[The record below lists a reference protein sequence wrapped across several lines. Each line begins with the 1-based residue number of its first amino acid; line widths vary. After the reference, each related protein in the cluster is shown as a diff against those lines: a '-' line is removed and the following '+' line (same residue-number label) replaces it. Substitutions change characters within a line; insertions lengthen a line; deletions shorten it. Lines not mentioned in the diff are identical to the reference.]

1 MGLMHDRGGQDEDL
15 ELFGQ
20 VRIRKSFSF
29 YDAKESSSFTLNL
42 SGYQFSVSIF
52 VHQKCRVSLI
62 CLAANQAF
70 NGALAPPPAPPP
82 GAPAQPET
90 RLSHLPDGRLN
101 TYNGQPPN
109 ARYNEHGQRILP
121 GGGGGARFIPPDE
134 YKEFLQLGHG
144 GIFDLDLDNIDVA
157 PWRERGA
164 DVSSYFNY
172 GLDERSWR
180 KYIKS
185 IRKSRL
191 EQHLQN
197 KIEAY
202 GMDSSAVDVDL
213 PPEVRRAIGG
223 WEYAES
229 HAPRS
234 AGPRALPNVEQREA
248 TFRFD
253 ASNTTD
259 GHYRTTHT
267 DGSGS
272 ASAYKILKDNRTYD
286 ALDSATVL
294 RDLQQQVAE
303 LQREYKAMVESGT
316 LTPQRNVLIQQH
328 MLELKRKIVH
338 HSAQPE
344 V

>member
-1 MGLMHDRGGQDEDL
+1 MIDDL
-15 ELFGQ
+15 
-20 VRIRKSFSF
+20 
-29 YDAKESSSFTLNL
+29 A
-42 SGYQFSVSIF
+42 
-52 VHQKCRVSLI
+52 
-62 CLAANQAF
+62 
-70 NGALAPPPAPPP
+70 PPAPPP
-82 GAPAQPET
+82 GAPVHPET

-109 ARYNEHGQRILP
+109 ARYNEQGQRILP

-180 KYIKS
+180 KYVKN

-223 WEYAES
+223 WEFAEPQVS
-229 HAPRS
+229 QS
-234 AGPRALPNVEQREA
+234 AGPLANEFRALPALEQREA
-248 TFRFD
+248 ALHFETRY
-253 ASNTTD
+253 TIR
-259 GHYRTTHT
+259 GGYRSTQR
-267 DGSGS
+267 DLSGS
-272 ASAYKILKDNRTYD
+272 AGASEILTAMNDGIVDT
-286 ALDSATVL
+286 LHGTATL
-294 RDLQQQVAE
+294 QDLQKQVTD
-303 LQREYKAMVESGT
+303 LQREYKMMVESGT
-316 LTPQRNVLIQQH
+316 LTPQRNVQIQQQ
-328 MLELKRKIVH
+328 MLELKRQIVH
-338 HSAQPE
+338 HSAHRDPE
-344 V
+344 T